1 MNDLTTRKKSFHRM
15 RESGGGRGLC
25 SSNPCRCSGWVGGEA
40 MVKSIFDPMP
50 KLCLHR
56 RGNIIVWLGALIPT
70 GRGIFQ

>member
-1 MNDLTTRKKSFHRM
+1 M
-15 RESGGGRGLC
+15 GG
-25 SSNPCRCSGWVGGEA
+25 WGEA

-56 RGNIIVWLGALIPT
+56 RGNNIIVWLGALLPT